1 MIKELLTVW
10 FYISIAAIGLFTL
23 AVLMPFIAVHR
34 LVTHLQEKRLYDEQ

>member
-1 MIKELLTVW
+1 MVKEWLTVW
-10 FYISIAAIGLFTL
+10 FYISMTAIGLLIL

>member
-10 FYISIAAIGLFTL
+10 FYISMTAIGLLIL
-23 AVLMPFIAVHR
+23 AVLMPFLIAHR